1 MAMAYNSTNLGFA
14 KLTERNFSEW
24 KSHIRTALSMEG
36 VWDICTGEYTYPNF
50 FDGRIMLFDPTF
62 REDNRYN
69 PIFVKDHKRQ
79 WKKICDIATG
89 VILSPM
95 EEHLFLCYE
104 KYEDPVLLW
113 QALLDGHQASFYSSD
128 EYLYSELAENTRL
141 LEGEPVVSHINRV
154 NHLLGQLHKNA
165 SAAEGLSLMLA
176 GLPDD
181 WQIVKDNIMA
191 YEFPSIDS
199 AIFQLEQFQVRI
211 KVSFETGSTFFSL
224 HRYDVIYSDQNRE

>member
-1 MAMAYNSTNLGFA
+1 M
-14 KLTERNFSEW
+14 
-24 KSHIRTALSMEG
+24 
-36 VWDICTGEYTYPNF
+36 
-50 FDGRIMLFDPTF
+50 
-62 REDNRYN
+62 
-69 PIFVKDHKRQ
+69 
-79 WKKICDIATG
+79 
-89 VILSPM
+89 
-95 EEHLFLCYE
+95 
-104 KYEDPVLLW
+104 LLW

-199 AIFQLEQFQVRI
+199 AIVQLEQFQVRI
-211 KVSFETGSTFFSL
+211 KVSFETGSTFFFLS
-224 HRYDVIYSDQNRE
+224 IGMM